1 MGSSGSCKIS
11 MLLTSAQVK
20 KYHSAK
26 TGKVVCLPFQH
37 KHLLENMKPSGF
49 LPLFAAALAPVIG
62 GVAGGL
68 IDETI
73 AGSGIFHKKHGKKLY
88 EIGMVDVF
96 GKSVA

>member
-62 GVAGGL
+62 GL
-68 IDETI
+68 IDKTI
-73 AGSGIFHKKHGKKLY
+73 AGPGIYHKKHGKKLY

-96 GKSVA
+96 GK